1 MDEENAMLQEDLKN
15 ALEMVNS
22 QAIDI
27 EKLKQE
33 IKSLQQNS
41 VNNGEFKNNETK
53 LTDAHTTTSHST
65 NDVQTSTTNL
75 QEAAAGE
82 ENKNFILNLFDSKNG
97 SNENAEF
104 EELKVKFDE
113 LSIKYFD
120 LQNKLKEIEEKNSN
134 QNQSNNNIINSLPVS
149 GRSLSHMTK
158 ARVTAR
164 GRKAVE
170 RQNSAGSETLD
181 GNQAATSTE
190 NEASTTGGASEEKK
204 VSDEEIEETPKEK
217 QTPVDTTQEIKRR
230 VVGGGGFNLFGNVNP
245 GSVMLRSSKLNS
257 PKPSQSEITQ
267 EASSFTDTSQSGGQ
281 VTEMQN
287 SPLSKVVEPEVFDLE
302 EIRSWII
309 GKLSNEESLVENL
322 KDAEKDFFTTLKDGQ
337 ILIKLINLYIKDGYK
352 VNTARFPFMQK
363 QNILNFIDGVK
374 KLNISGQTYFE
385 CDDLYEKNDTDK
397 ASFELFGIIKKIY
410 KLVECLTSDNSD
422 VSAFPDSDNLL
433 SWLGTISGPKETPFD
448 GLTYKLSLKFPVNY
462 PYAPPVI
469 KFLTPIYHPNVDTSG
484 NICLDILRDKWSA
497 IYNVQT
503 VLLSLQSLLGEPNN
517 DSPLNGEAAQN
528 WEKPDLFRKNVLKKH
543 SEGEL

>member
-75 QEAAAGE
+75 QEAATGE

-287 SPLSKVVEPEVFDLE
+287 SPLSKVVEPEVFDLG

-363 QNILNFIDGVK
+363 
-374 KLNISGQTYFE
+374 
-385 CDDLYEKNDTDK
+385 
-397 ASFELFGIIKKIY
+397 
-410 KLVECLTSDNSD
+410 TSDNSD